1 MLSDNI
7 INADEQIMRAEIE
20 RLTQEELIDVYN
32 TANQLS
38 ADIRNKTL
46 NLGKDN
52 AGWLLLDKVIKNV
65 CRERN
70 SAAIRKEL
78 GASVRK
84 SWTDDE
90 MSSRDYCECC
100 GSYVGEKNA

>member
-1 MLSDNI
+1 MLSDSI
-7 INADEQIMRAEIE
+7 IGADEQTMRAEVE
-20 RLTQEELIDVYN
+20 KLALEELIDVYN

-52 AGWLLLDKVIKNV
+52 AGWLLLDEIIKDV

-84 SWTDDE
+84 SWTEDVMNDK
-90 MSSRDYCECC
+90 DYCECC
-100 GSYVGEKNA
+100 GSYVGEKSA